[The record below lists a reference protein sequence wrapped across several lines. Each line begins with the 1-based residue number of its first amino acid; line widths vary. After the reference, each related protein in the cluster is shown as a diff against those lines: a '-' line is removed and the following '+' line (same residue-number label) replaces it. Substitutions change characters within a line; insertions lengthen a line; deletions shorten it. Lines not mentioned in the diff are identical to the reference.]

1 LLKPCQSL
9 HSKLQET
16 RDKWKK
22 GLILNAF
29 IDLYIS
35 TYFEFMISSIF
46 TLEFGTYV
54 YYGEVISLAITI
66 FSILFGLIILPILM
80 VWVIFQTE
88 ERLEDESV
96 KATIGVL
103 YETVGGN

>member
-1 LLKPCQSL
+1 
-9 HSKLQET
+9 
-16 RDKWKK
+16 
-22 GLILNAF
+22 
-29 IDLYIS
+29 
-35 TYFEFMISSIF
+35 M
-46 TLEFGTYV
+46 

-66 FSILFGLIILPILM
+66 FSILFGLIILPIIM